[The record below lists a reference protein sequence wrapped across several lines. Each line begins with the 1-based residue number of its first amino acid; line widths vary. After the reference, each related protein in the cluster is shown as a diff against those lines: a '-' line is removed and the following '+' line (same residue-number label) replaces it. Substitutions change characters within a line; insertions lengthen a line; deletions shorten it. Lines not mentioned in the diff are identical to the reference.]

1 MEAFDLKKVKDIF
14 DLTFIN
20 ELGQNLSNHSG
31 PTFKLNKF
39 TDAVYLS
46 DWDSLEFK
54 QRVRRISTAMNGTL
68 SQEYEEALKVLH
80 KVAPKFDGLAGIIF
94 PDYVEQ
100 YGLDHW
106 DLSMNAL
113 EHFTKFST
121 SEFAIRTFL
130 LINEQK
136 TLNYVFCWMNSTN
149 EHVRRLASEGCR
161 PRLPWGQSVPSF
173 KENPLP
179 LIPMLENL
187 IQDESLYVRKSV
199 ANHLNDISKTHPH
212 IIIDLINK
220 WQGKNERTDWILRHA
235 SRTLL
240 KQADKDVLRLFGY
253 ETTESLHVHNLMIFK
268 QQIHIGE
275 DLQFSFDI
283 VSEMKSKVRIEYA
296 IDYVKKNG
304 KRSRKIFKISEV
316 SFEMGQIKK
325 YHRRQSFEN
334 MTTRTHCSGLHTL
347 SIIVNGAMKE
357 SIDFH
362 LNQS

>member
-14 DLTFIN
+14 DKTFIN
-20 ELGQNLSNHSG
+20 ELGQHLSNNSEM
-31 PTFKLNKF
+31 TFDLNKF
-39 TDAVYLS
+39 RNSVYRN

-54 QRVRRISTAMNGTL
+54 QRVRRISTAMYEIL
-68 SQEYEEALKVLH
+68 QLEYEEALNVLNE
-80 KVAPKFDGLAGIIF
+80 VAPHFQGLAGIIF

-113 EHFTKFST
+113 EQFTKFST
-121 SEFAIRTFL
+121 AEFAIRAFL
-130 LINEQK
+130 LLDKEK
-136 TLNYVFCWMNSTN
+136 ALKYVFVWMNSNN

-161 PRLPWGQSVPSF
+161 PRLPWGKSVPSF

-187 IQDESLYVRKSV
+187 IQDESIYVRKSV
-199 ANHLNDISKTHPH
+199 ANHLNDISKTHPQ

-220 WQGKNERTDWILRHA
+220 WQGKNDQTDWILRHA

-240 KQADKDVLRLFGY
+240 KQADKDVLRLFGLQSN
-253 ETTESLHVHNLMIFK
+253 ESLHVQNLTILK
-268 QQIHIGE
+268 HKLHIGE
-275 DLQFSFDI
+275 DLHFSFNI
-283 VSEMKSKVRIEYA
+283 VSEKQSKVRIEYA

-304 KRSRKIFKISEV
+304 KQSRKIFKISEV
-316 SFEMGQIKK
+316 TLEKSQTKK
-325 YHRRQSFEN
+325 YNRRQSFEN
-334 MTTRTHCSGLHTL
+334 MTTRTHYPGLHTL
-347 SIIVNGAMKE
+347 SIIVNGEMKE

-362 LNQS
+362 INKS